1 MTARPNFPAIA
12 LLAASFLPLFSL
24 PAPAAQTTAGAV
36 RPASAAADLV
46 EQARLTLEDL
56 RKDREFGSSRDLIR
70 HAKAVL
76 IIPTLIKGGFLL
88 GGEGGSGVLLAR
100 NGAGWSYPAFYHM
113 ASASIGLQI
122 GVEVSEVVLFIMND
136 EALDALM
143 SDGLKLG
150 AQAGVAVA
158 TLGTLAEAAITTA
171 GGTDIV
177 AWSSS
182 TGAYAGL
189 ALNGSLIRPRDSY
202 NAGYYA
208 QLPAGRITPAAILRD
223 GTAANPDADK
233 LRQTLDSL
241 R

>member
-1 MTARPNFPAIA
+1 MPARLNFTAVA
-12 LLAASFLPLFSL
+12 LLAASLLPVFSI

-36 RPASAAADLV
+36 RPASAAADLI
-46 EQARLTLEDL
+46 ERARITLGDL
-56 RKDREFGSSRDLIR
+56 RRDREFGSSRELIR

-76 IIPTLIKGGFLL
+76 IIPTLVKGGLLL

-100 NGAGWSYPAFYHM
+100 DGTGWSYPAFYHM

-122 GVEVSEVVLFIMND
+122 GAEVSEVILFIMND
-136 EALDALM
+136 DALDALM

-158 TLGTLAEAAITTA
+158 TLGSLAEAAITTA

-202 NAGYYA
+202 NTEYYA
-208 QLPAGRITPAAILRD
+208 QHAGGPITPAAILRD
-223 GTAANPDADK
+223 RTAVNPDADK
-233 LRQTLDSL
+233 LREALDAL
-241 R
+241 H